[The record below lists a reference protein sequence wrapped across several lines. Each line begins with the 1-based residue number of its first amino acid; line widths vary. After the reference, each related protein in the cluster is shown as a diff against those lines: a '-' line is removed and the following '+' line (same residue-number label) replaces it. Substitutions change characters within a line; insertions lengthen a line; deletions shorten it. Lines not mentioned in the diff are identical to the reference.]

1 MKPSLME
8 VGCDGSLPQSGNAG
22 EKIPGLKFIA
32 GRNEEEEEARALTPV
47 RRSAG
52 IAPINHT
59 LI

>member
-1 MKPSLME
+1 MRRVTPAKW
-8 VGCDGSLPQSGNAG
+8 QRG

-32 GRNEEEEEARALTPV
+32 GANEEEEEARGLTPA